1 MAIPP
6 STAAP
11 AILAARPISIAFAEA
26 EEALASFGFGSR
38 RAGGIEHLRPPLRGD
53 RSGKIAELLRL
64 EREQLIARLC
74 RLEGAGRGLA
84 RGHQRRNRAAR
95 IAHIPDAARLGLPST
110 LARTTADVAQRR

>member
-26 EEALASFGFGSR
+26 AEALASFGFGSR
-38 RAGGIEHLRPPLRGD
+38 RAGGIEHLRPPLRGH
-53 RSGKIAELLRL
+53 RSGTIAELLRL

-74 RLEGAGRGLA
+74 RLAGAGRGLA
-84 RGHQRRNRAAR
+84 RGHQSSEERLVGKAGVSTCRSRWSAAR
-95 IAHIPDAARLGLPST
+95 
-110 LARTTADVAQRR
+110 

>member
-26 EEALASFGFGSR
+26 AEALASFGFGSR

-64 EREQLIARLC
+64 EREQLLARLC

-84 RGHQRRNRAAR
+84 RGPQPRTLPARNAPLAA
-95 IAHIPDAARLGLPST
+95 HPPLHLPPHPPP
-110 LARTTADVAQRR
+110 

>member
-26 EEALASFGFGSR
+26 AEALASFGFGSR

-64 EREQLIARLC
+64 ERRSEAHTTELQSLM
-74 RLEGAGRGLA
+74 
-84 RGHQRRNRAAR
+84 R
-95 IAHIPDAARLGLPST
+95 ISYAVFCFQNKKTHNTCNLPSHRHNQENKT
-110 LARTTADVAQRR
+110 S

>member
-26 EEALASFGFGSR
+26 AEALASFGFGSR

-84 RGHQRRNRAAR
+84 GGHQRRNRAGAIPH
-95 IAHIPDAARLGLPST
+95 IAAGAPLDPPP
-110 LARTTADVAQRR
+110 

>member
-26 EEALASFGFGSR
+26 AEALASFGFGSR
-38 RAGGIEHLRPPLRGD
+38 RAVGIEHLRPPLRGD

-64 EREQLIARLC
+64 ERDQLIAPLC

-84 RGHQRRNRAAR
+84 RGLPRRNRAAR
-95 IAHIPDAARLGLPST
+95 FPPIPPHALPALQRLPAPTDTVL
-110 LARTTADVAQRR
+110 